1 MSADDKTIEEAT
13 DELYRVCDEINWE
26 VDAVIEQDLGSSIL
40 LEANVRFTIKK

>member
-1 MSADDKTIEEAT
+1 MSTADKIIEEAT
-13 DELYRVCDEINWE
+13 DELCRVCDEINWE